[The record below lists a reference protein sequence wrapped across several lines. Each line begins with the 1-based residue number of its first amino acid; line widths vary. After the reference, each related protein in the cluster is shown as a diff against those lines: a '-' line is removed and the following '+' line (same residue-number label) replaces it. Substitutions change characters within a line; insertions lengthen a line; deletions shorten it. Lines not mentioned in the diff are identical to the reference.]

1 MKCELK
7 YMNKEKVVLITEK
20 LIKAYP
26 EAKPSLDFENPYQML
41 VAVCLS
47 AQCTDERVNK
57 VTPALFKKF
66 KTPEDMA
73 KAKVSEIEK
82 YISSVS
88 FYHNKTKHLKEA
100 CKRIVEVY
108 EGEVPNKMEELVTLS
123 GVGRKSA
130 NVIMLDAFNIAEGI
144 AVDTHVGRISRRIGF
159 SNNKD
164 PEKVEKDLL
173 KKIPNKYWKD
183 VNHVFIYHGRKTCKA
198 INPMCDMCPI
208 NDICM
213 KKGVK
218 K

>member
-1 MKCELK
+1 
-7 YMNKEKVVLITEK
+7 MNKKEATEITKK

-66 KTPEDMA
+66 PSIKDMA
-73 KAKVSEIEK
+73 DARIEDIEK

-88 FYHNKTKHLKEA
+88 FYHNKAKHLKDA
-100 CKRIVEVY
+100 CKKMMKDFN
-108 EGEVPNKMEELVTLS
+108 GKVPNTMEELVS
-123 GVGRKSA
+123 IPGVGRKSA
-130 NVIMLDAFNIAEGI
+130 NVIMLDAFEIAEGI

-159 SNNKD
+159 SREKD
-164 PEKVEKDLL
+164 PNKVEQDLL
-173 KKIPNKYWKD
+173 KLIPKEYWKD
-183 VNHVFIYHGRKTCKA
+183 VNHVFIYHGRKTCDA
-198 INPMCDMCPI
+198 RNPKCETCPI
-208 NDICM
+208 SDLC
-213 KKGVK
+213 KKRGVK

>member
-1 MKCELK
+1 
-7 YMNKEKVVLITEK
+7 MNKEKVVTITEK

-26 EAKPSLDFENPYQML
+26 EAKPSLNFRNPYEMM

-47 AQCTDERVNK
+47 AQCTDDRVNK
-57 VTPALFKKF
+57 VTPALFKRF
-66 KTPEDMA
+66 PSVSSMA
-73 KAKVSEIEK
+73 KAKITDIEK

-88 FYHNKTKHLKEA
+88 FYHNKAKHLKEA
-100 CKRIVEVY
+100 CIKIEKDFD
-108 EGEVPNKMEELVTLS
+108 GEVPNNMEDLILLP

-130 NVIMLDAFNIAEGI
+130 NVIMLDAFGVAEGI

-159 SNNKD
+159 SKNQD
-164 PEKVEKDLL
+164 PDKVEKDLL
-173 KKIPNKYWKD
+173 KVIPKKYWKD

-198 INPMCDMCPI
+198 INPNCEECPI